1 MAGCEVLL
9 AAKEWSKNLCIEK
22 KLTLLQDEFNV
33 SVKNLKIGFYKSK
46 MVISRKRKT
55 DF

>member
-9 AAKEWSKNLCIEK
+9 AAKEWSKNLCVEK
-22 KLTLLQDEFNV
+22 SSHYYRMNL

-46 MVISRKRKT
+46 MVISRKKKT
-55 DF
+55 GF